1 MKFAKLYKPFA
12 AVILAMSS
20 PALAE
25 PTEVVVRVISQDAK
39 FVGDQMGGARVVL
52 RNAETGQV
60 LADGITT
67 GGTGNTKQIME
78 STGRSPMRATTDA
91 AAFVTGL
98 DLSQPTLV
106 TAEVVGPLAQM
117 QAKIRVTSQ
126 RWIVPGQ
133 PVTSGDGWVIELPG
147 LAVNIIA
154 PQPNTLSA
162 KGTRTIAV
170 TATTMLMCGCPITSG
185 GLWDAK
191 DYAVEVMAYQAG
203 RKVASGKLDFIEAP
217 GRFGGDFTLPTS
229 GVYELIV
236 SARNIRTGNAGVGRT
251 SVIIP

>member
-1 MKFAKLYKPFA
+1 MKFAKLYKIITA
-12 AVILAMSS
+12 GILAMSS

-52 RNAETGQV
+52 RDAETGEV

-67 GGTGNTKQIME
+67 GGTGNTKQIMD
-78 STGRSPMRATTDA
+78 STGRSPMLATPDA
-91 AAFVTGL
+91 AAFTTQL
-98 DLSQPTLV
+98 DLSQPTLI

-117 QAKIRVTSQ
+117 QASIRVTSQ

-133 PVTSGDGWVIELPG
+133 PVTSGDGWVVELPG

-154 PQPNTLSA
+154 PQPDTHSA
-162 KGTRTIAV
+162 KGSRTIEV
-170 TATTMLMCGCPITSG
+170 MSSTMLMCGCPITSG

-191 DYAVEVMAYQAG
+191 DYEVEVAAYQAG
-203 RKVASGKLDFIEAP
+203 RKIASGKLDFVEAP
-217 GRFGGDFTLPTS
+217 GRFGGDLTLPEK
-229 GVYELIV
+229 GAYELFV
-236 SARNIRTGNAGVGRT
+236 SARNTRTGNTGVDRT
-251 SVIIP
+251 SVIVP